1 MELSNI
7 EDEKVLD
14 LDIDLDEGDNNVRG
28 LVDEVEIDH
37 QSQSTLNMSDDLQIR
52 EEIVKR

>member
-14 LDIDLDEGDNNVRG
+14 LDIDLDEGDNNVPG